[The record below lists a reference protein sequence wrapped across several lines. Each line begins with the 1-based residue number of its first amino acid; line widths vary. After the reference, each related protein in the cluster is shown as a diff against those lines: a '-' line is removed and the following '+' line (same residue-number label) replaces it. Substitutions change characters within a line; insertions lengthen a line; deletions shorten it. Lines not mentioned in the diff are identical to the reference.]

1 MAQNYF
7 NSWVLPS
14 SNVFL
19 IFIPTTRPLPAYH
32 YKIMA
37 HPLWQTAQKAIKPS
51 LKNVHVLNL

>member
-14 SNVFL
+14 WNVLL
-19 IFIPTTRPLPAYH
+19 IFILTTPPYH

-37 HPLWQTAQKAIKPS
+37 HPLWQTAQKAIKPG